1 MDAAQRIGSNAGF
14 PRASRKHAM
23 IDMSSSLLTA
33 RSFLFVP
40 ANRVERYAKALASG
54 ADMVVID
61 LEDAIAHDEKDKA
74 RSMLDAAWGHFDHE
88 DRVVI
93 RINGLD
99 SVELADDAA
108 LCASLT
114 PAAVMLPKA
123 ENAESLESLYQRLG
137 EIPIVPLIESAAGM
151 SGIDAIARANGTAR
165 LAFGHID
172 FQADLGMVPDNE
184 QTELAPA
191 RFAMVLA
198 SKAAGIAG
206 PIDGI
211 TLETGKTSEVMASTR
226 RGIRFGFT
234 GKLCIHPD
242 QIRPVHDAYA
252 PSPEDA
258 AWARRVVEAAET
270 SKGGAVKVDGRMVD
284 RAVILLAERVLA
296 LTSQSSSRGR

>member
-1 MDAAQRIGSNAGF
+1 
-14 PRASRKHAM
+14 M

-40 ANRVERYAKALASG
+40 ADRVDRYAKALASG
-54 ADMVVID
+54 ADMAIID
-61 LEDAIAHDEKDKA
+61 LEDSIAHDQKDKA
-74 RSMLDAAWGHFDHE
+74 RAALDAAWGSFDHE

-99 SVELADDAA
+99 SLELADDAA
-108 LCASLT
+108 LCASLS
-114 PAAVMLPKA
+114 PAAVMVPKA
-123 ENAESLESLYQRLG
+123 ENVVALEALYARLG
-137 EIPIVPLIESAAGM
+137 EIPLVPMIESGLGFSRLA
-151 SGIDAIARANGTAR
+151 AIARANGTGR

-172 FQADLGMVPDNE
+172 FQADLGMVADDE

-191 RFAMVLA
+191 RFAIVAA
-198 SKAAGIAG
+198 SRTAGIAG

-211 TLETGKTSEVMASTR
+211 TLETSKMSEIIHATR

-242 QIRPVHDAYA
+242 QVASVHAAFA
-252 PSPEDA
+252 PSAKDE
-258 AWARRVVEAAET
+258 AWARRVVEAAE
-270 SKGGAVKVDGRMVD
+270 SSGGAAIKVDGRMVD

-296 LTSQSSSRGR
+296 LASQTNERGV

>member
-1 MDAAQRIGSNAGF
+1 
-14 PRASRKHAM
+14 M

-40 ANRVERYAKALASG
+40 ANRTDRYAKAMASG
-54 ADMVVID
+54 ADIVVID
-61 LEDAIAHDEKDKA
+61 LEDAIAHDAKDRA
-74 RSMLDAAWGHFDHE
+74 RMLLDSAWGEFEHD

-108 LCASLT
+108 LCASLG
-114 PAAVMLPKA
+114 PAGVMVPKA
-123 ENAESLESLYQRLG
+123 ESAESLEALYERLG
-137 EIPIVPLIESAAGM
+137 EIPLVPMIESGVGYAALD
-151 SGIDAIARANGTAR
+151 SIARANGTLR

-172 FQADLGMVPDNE
+172 FQADLGMVPGPE
-184 QTELAPA
+184 QTELGPA
-191 RFAMVLA
+191 RFGIVIA
-198 SKAAGIAG
+198 SRAAGIAG

-211 TLETGKTSEVMASTR
+211 TLETNKNSEIVQATR

-242 QIRPVHDAYA
+242 QIAPVHAAFA
-252 PSPEDA
+252 PSPDDA

-270 SKGGAVKVDGRMVD
+270 SQGAAVKIDGRMVD

-296 LTSQSSSRGR
+296 LASQTDKRS

>member
-1 MDAAQRIGSNAGF
+1 
-14 PRASRKHAM
+14 M

-108 LCASLT
+108 LCASLN

-211 TLETGKTSEVMASTR
+211 TLETGKASEVMASTR